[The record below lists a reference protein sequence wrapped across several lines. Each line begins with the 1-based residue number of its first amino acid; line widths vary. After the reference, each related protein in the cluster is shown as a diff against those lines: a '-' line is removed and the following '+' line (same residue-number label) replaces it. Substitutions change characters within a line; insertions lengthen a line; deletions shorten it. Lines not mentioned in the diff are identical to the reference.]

1 METASQAVELSF
13 TTTAN
18 DVRHGALTRLKSTRS
33 GRIARVMRWVA
44 TALIGI
50 ALALYAVLAIL
61 GWLDAEDWRG
71 LAPLLLALVLVPLIL
86 LLQRRVYGQVAARM
100 GDVRASLDDESVR
113 IANNHSSTVNAW
125 SAYGSFVETGQAFVL
140 LSPDKKRIMF
150 TVLPKRGLAQPSDAD
165 QLRALLARQLPG
177 AAARR
182 G

>member
-13 TTTAN
+13 TMTAN
-18 DVRHGALTRLKSTRS
+18 DVRHGALTRLRATRS
-33 GRIARVMRWVA
+33 GRFARALRWVA

-100 GDVRASLDDESVR
+100 GHVRASLDDDGVR
-113 IANNHSSTVNAW
+113 IANDHSSTVNTW
-125 SAYGSFVETGQAFVL
+125 SAYGSFVETDQAFVL
-140 LSPDKKRIMF
+140 LSPDKKRIVF
-150 TVLPKRGLAQPSDAD
+150 TVLPKRGLAERSDTER
-165 QLRALLARQLPG
+165 LREILARHLS
-177 AAARR
+177 
-182 G
+182 